1 MYMNDWKIALFSGL
15 SRANSMEDIIDTAAA
30 AVRHQGFDYCS
41 WKAIPPHAKTNTPLL
56 EVASVDEEIYGH
68 ILSGQSPMPEAP
80 VLLWAGMAEDEV
92 RSNAPHLVES
102 VSTQYSGSSWLYPA
116 RDSRTGIYSIFHAN
130 SSTALS
136 QEQLEQISPDMQWVA
151 AAVHASMF
159 YLPLRL
165 SIPLTLREK
174 SVLSLI
180 EEGMA
185 LEDIAAQL
193 RLTEPTTSFH
203 LESAEYKLQTPD
215 PLQAAAKARFFGL
228 LN

>member
-1 MYMNDWKIALFSGL
+1 MYMNDWKLELFSGL
-15 SRANSMEDIIDTAAA
+15 SRAGSMEDVIDTAAA
-30 AVRHQGFDYCS
+30 AIRHQGFDYCS
-41 WKAIPPHAKTNTPLL
+41 WKAMPPHAPTGMLL
-56 EVASVDEEIYGH
+56 EVASADEEIYGR
-68 ILSGQSPMPEAP
+68 ILSNPSHASVAP
-80 VLLWAGMAEDEV
+80 SQLWAGIAENEV
-92 RSNAPHLVES
+92 RSNAPRLVES
-102 VSTQYSGSSWLYPA
+102 FSDHHSCSSWLYPA
-116 RDSRTGIYSIFHAN
+116 CDSRTGAYSIFYAN

-136 QEQLEQISPDMQWVA
+136 EEQLQQVSPDMQWIA

-159 YLPLRL
+159 YLPVRL

-180 EEGMA
+180 EEGMD
-185 LEDIAAQL
+185 LEEIATQL
-193 RLTEPTTSFH
+193 RLTEPTTFFH